1 MRQQVY
7 GVSIGVPMASVEV
20 VAVFWQ
26 TCKVADSEI
35 AAAAWPVGVVWSR
48 FAEIVISSPY
58 ELSYNPR
65 IVLLASPVVVRKIAP

>member
-35 AAAAWPVGVVWSR
+35 AAAAWPVGVVGSR
-48 FAEIVISSPY
+48 LAKIVVACPNEFADDPWV
-58 ELSYNPR
+58 
-65 IVLLASPVVVRKIAP
+65 VLLTTPVVVGKVAP